1 MMSPRPKKARKIA
14 KTQSTTSASLG
25 VRLTG
30 MQVFDPDSG
39 NYICRN
45 KYFGRTLNQES
56 FIDTIEDFF
65 KSCNESTMEEERCIR
80 SDIMTKVV
88 ATIEEL
94 ITVLNKLETYRFYTA
109 SLLVTYDG
117 DCGSSQNL
125 QKSAQYDIRMIDF
138 AHSTHKGLRDQD
150 IHEGPDLG
158 FIQGLKSL
166 VRILEEIMQ
175 KHHQD

>member
-1 MMSPRPKKARKIA
+1 
-14 KTQSTTSASLG
+14 
-25 VRLTG
+25 
-30 MQVFDPDSG
+30 
-39 NYICRN
+39 
-45 KYFGRTLNQES
+45 
-56 FIDTIEDFF
+56 
-65 KSCNESTMEEERCIR
+65 MEEERCIR

-158 FIQGLKSL
+158 FTQGLKSL